1 MYVNT
6 ESWSKEDP
14 TETMPNATLSERK
27 KLAYDAAL
35 LLKKYLARVHKHGRV
50 PSWEE
55 YVSEAVIQLKV
66 SKYQLLH
73 DSLVTESIMEARDT
87 FYRNK
92 YRNGNQKYQL
102 PAEVKPAK
110 EPEITEKA
118 EPVKRKPKPLVI
130 VTAQNLAEKP
140 SNTQSVTSTKQ
151 KEEKT
156 IMATKTTTKKA
167 TPAIDPSVDK
177 TLKAWAATNPASFS
191 RDNFRAW
198 KRSVNDKSL
207 AGETKIMKAFGTWA
221 KANEHIASVAGS
233 SKKPAKKVAV
243 KATTEKKAVK
253 KSTPAKKTAAK
264 PATPKKKAAS
274 TTQKKQ
280 ASTKAP
286 IVAPKGKVD
295 KNHPFVQFVNNGIF
309 VEGSLLPVL
318 YAIYNNESGASEGKA
333 DRETLLNAFGTAISD
348 AAFDAGLSIPE

>member
-35 LLKKYLARVHKHGRV
+35 ILKKYLARVHKHGRV

-55 YVSEAVIQLKV
+55 YMSEAVIQLKV

-73 DSLVTESIMEARDT
+73 DSLVTESIIEARDT

-102 PAEVKPAK
+102 PAEVKPLK
-110 EPEITEKA
+110 KPEITEKS
-118 EPVKRKPKPLVI
+118 EPVKRQPKPLVK
-130 VTAQNLAEKP
+130 VTAQHLTEKP

-156 IMATKTTTKKA
+156 IMATKTTAKKS
-167 TPAIDPSVDK
+167 TPAIDPNVVK
-177 TLKAWAATNPASFS
+177 TLKAWAATKPESFS

-221 KANEHIASVAGS
+221 KANKYIAGVTGS
-233 SKKPAKKVAV
+233 SKKAAV
-243 KATTEKKAVK
+243 KATAEKNTTKKA
-253 KSTPAKKTAAK
+253 TPAKKTAAN
-264 PATPKKKAAS
+264 PV
-274 TTQKKQ
+274 TQKKATSVKKKQ
-280 ASTKAP
+280 SVTKAP
-286 IVAPKGKVD
+286 VVAPQGKVD

-318 YAIYNNESGASEGKA
+318 YAMYNNESGTSEGKA
-333 DRETLLNAFGTAISD
+333 DRETLSNAFGAAISD

>member
-27 KLAYDAAL
+27 KLAYDSAL

-118 EPVKRKPKPLVI
+118 EPVKRKPKPLVK

-221 KANEHIASVAGS
+221 KANEYISGGAGS

-264 PATPKKKAAS
+264 PATQKKTTAAKKKQS
-274 TTQKKQ
+274 V
-280 ASTKAP
+280 TKAP
-286 IVAPKGKVD
+286 IIVPQGKVD

-318 YAIYNNESGASEGKA
+318 YAMYNNESGASEGKA
-333 DRETLLNAFGTAISD
+333 DSKTLSTAFGTAIAD

>member
-27 KLAYDAAL
+27 KLAYDSAL

-73 DSLVTESIMEARDT
+73 DPLVTESIIEARDT

-102 PAEVKPAK
+102 PAEVKPLK
-110 EPEITEKA
+110 KPEITEKT
-118 EPVKRKPKPLVI
+118 EPVKRKPKPLVK
-130 VTAQNLAEKP
+130 VTAQHLTEKP
-140 SNTQSVTSTKQ
+140 SNTQSVTSTQQ

-156 IMATKTTTKKA
+156 IMATKTTAKKS
-167 TPAIDPSVDK
+167 TPAIDPNVVK
-177 TLKAWAATNPASFS
+177 TLKAWAATKPDSFS

-198 KRSVNDKSL
+198 KRTVNDKSL

-221 KANEHIASVAGS
+221 KANEYISGGAGA
-233 SKKPAKKVAV
+233 SKKPVKKVA
-243 KATTEKKAVK
+243 KSTAEKKTVK
-253 KSTPAKKTAAK
+253 KATPAKKTAAK
-264 PATPKKKAAS
+264 PATQKKTTAAKKKQS
-274 TTQKKQ
+274 V
-280 ASTKAP
+280 TKAP
-286 IVAPKGKVD
+286 IIVPQGKVD
-295 KNHPFVQFVNNGIF
+295 KNHPFVQFINNGIF

-318 YAIYNNESGASEGKA
+318 YAMYNNESGTSEGKA
-333 DRETLLNAFGTAISD
+333 DRETLSNAFSTAIAD

>member
-1 MYVNT
+1 MYVNK
-6 ESWSKEDP
+6 ESWNKEDP
-14 TETMPNATLSERK
+14 TETMSNATLSERK

-35 LLKKYLARVHKHGRV
+35 ILKKYLARVHKHGRV

-73 DSLVTESIMEARDT
+73 DSLVTESIIEARDT

-110 EPEITEKA
+110 EPEITEKT
-118 EPVKRKPKPLVI
+118 EPVKRKPKPLVT

-167 TPAIDPSVDK
+167 TPAIDPNVDK

-221 KANEHIASVAGS
+221 KANEHIAGVAGS
-233 SKKPAKKVAV
+233 SKKPVKKVA
-243 KATTEKKAVK
+243 KSTAEKKTVK
-253 KSTPAKKTAAK
+253 KATPAKKTATK
-264 PATPKKKAAS
+264 PATQKKTTAAKKKQS
-274 TTQKKQ
+274 V
-280 ASTKAP
+280 TKAP
-286 IVAPKGKVD
+286 IIVPQGKVD

-318 YAIYNNESGASEGKA
+318 YAMYNNESGASEGKA
-333 DRETLLNAFGTAISD
+333 DRETLSNAFGIAIAD

>member
-14 TETMPNATLSERK
+14 TNTMPNATLSERK

-66 SKYQLLH
+66 SKYQLL
-73 DSLVTESIMEARDT
+73 DDPLVTESIIEARDT

-92 YRNGNQKYQL
+92 YRDGNQKYQL
-102 PAEVKPAK
+102 PTEVKPLK
-110 EPEITEKA
+110 KPEITEKT
-118 EPVKRKPKPLVI
+118 EPVKRKPKPLVT
-130 VTAQNLAEKP
+130 VTAQHLTEKP
-140 SNTQSVTSTKQ
+140 SNTQSVTSNQQ

-156 IMATKTTTKKA
+156 IMAAKTTAKKA
-167 TPAIDPSVDK
+167 TPAIDPNVVK
-177 TLKAWAATNPASFS
+177 TLKAWAATKPDSFS

-198 KRSVNDKSL
+198 KRTVNDKSL
-207 AGETKIMKAFGTWA
+207 AGETKIMKAVGTWA
-221 KANEHIASVAGS
+221 KANEYISGGAGS
-233 SKKPAKKVAV
+233 SKKPVKKVA
-243 KATTEKKAVK
+243 KSTAEKKTVK
-253 KSTPAKKTAAK
+253 KATPAKKTAAK
-264 PATPKKKAAS
+264 PATQKKTTAAKKKQS
-274 TTQKKQ
+274 V
-280 ASTKAP
+280 TKAP
-286 IVAPKGKVD
+286 IIVPQGKVD

-318 YAIYNNESGASEGKA
+318 YAMYNNESGTSEGKA
-333 DRETLLNAFGTAISD
+333 DRETLSNACSTAIAD

>member
-35 LLKKYLARVHKHGRV
+35 LFKKYLARVHKHGRV

-55 YVSEAVIQLKV
+55 YVSEAVILLKV
-66 SKYQLLH
+66 SKDQLLH
-73 DSLVTESIMEARDT
+73 DPLVTESIIEARDT

-92 YRNGNQKYQL
+92 YRDGNQKYQL
-102 PAEVKPAK
+102 PAEVKPLK
-110 EPEITEKA
+110 KPENTEKS
-118 EPVKRKPKPLVI
+118 EPVKRKPKPLVK
-130 VTAQNLAEKP
+130 VTAQHLTEKP
-140 SNTQSVTSTKQ
+140 SNTQSVTSTQQ

-156 IMATKTTTKKA
+156 IMATKTTAKKS
-167 TPAIDPSVDK
+167 TPTIDPNVVK
-177 TLKAWAATNPASFS
+177 TLKAWAATKPESFS

-198 KRSVNDKSL
+198 KRTVKDKSL

-221 KANEHIASVAGS
+221 KANEYISGGAGS
-233 SKKPAKKVAV
+233 SKKPVKKVAKSTAEKKTV
-243 KATTEKKAVK
+243 KKATPT
-253 KSTPAKKTAAK
+253 KKTATK
-264 PATPKKKAAS
+264 PATRKKTTAAKKKQS
-274 TTQKKQ
+274 V
-280 ASTKAP
+280 TKAP
-286 IVAPKGKVD
+286 VVPQVKVD

-318 YAIYNNESGASEGKA
+318 YAMYNNESGASEGKA
-333 DRETLLNAFGTAISD
+333 DRETLSNAFGTAIAD

>member
-1 MYVNT
+1 
-6 ESWSKEDP
+6 
-14 TETMPNATLSERK
+14 MPNATLSERK

-35 LLKKYLARVHKHGRV
+35 ILKKYLARVHKHGRV

-55 YVSEAVIQLKV
+55 YVSEAVIQLNV

-73 DSLVTESIMEARDT
+73 DPLVTESIIEARDT

-92 YRNGNQKYQL
+92 YRDGNQKYQL
-102 PAEVKPAK
+102 PVEVKPLK
-110 EPEITEKA
+110 KPEITEKT
-118 EPVKRKPKPLVI
+118 EPVKRKPKPLVK
-130 VTAQNLAEKP
+130 VTAQHLTEKP

-156 IMATKTTTKKA
+156 IMATKTTTKKS
-167 TPAIDPSVDK
+167 TSAIDPNVVK
-177 TLKAWAATNPASFS
+177 TLKAWAATKPESFS

-198 KRSVNDKSL
+198 KRTVKDKSL

-221 KANEHIASVAGS
+221 KANEYISGGAGA
-233 SKKPAKKVAV
+233 SKKPVKKVA
-243 KATTEKKAVK
+243 KSTAEKKAVK
-253 KSTPAKKTAAK
+253 KATPAKKTTAK
-264 PATPKKKAAS
+264 PATQKKTTAAKKKQS
-274 TTQKKQ
+274 V
-280 ASTKAP
+280 TKAP
-286 IVAPKGKVD
+286 VVPQGKVD

-318 YAIYNNESGASEGKA
+318 YAMYNNESGASEGKA
-333 DRETLLNAFGTAISD
+333 DSKTLSNAFGTAIAD

>member
-1 MYVNT
+1 MCVNT

-55 YVSEAVIQLKV
+55 YVSEAVILLKV

-73 DSLVTESIMEARDT
+73 DPLVTESIIEARDT

-92 YRNGNQKYQL
+92 YRDGNQKYQL
-102 PAEVKPAK
+102 PAEVKPLK
-110 EPEITEKA
+110 KPEIAEKS
-118 EPVKRKPKPLVI
+118 EPVKRKPKPLVK
-130 VTAQNLAEKP
+130 VTAQHLTEKL
-140 SNTQSVTSTKQ
+140 SNTQSVTSTQQ

-156 IMATKTTTKKA
+156 IMATKTTAKKS
-167 TPAIDPSVDK
+167 TPAIDPNVVK
-177 TLKAWAATNPASFS
+177 TLKAWAATKPESFS

-198 KRSVNDKSL
+198 KRTVNDKSL

-221 KANEHIASVAGS
+221 KANEYISGGAGS
-233 SKKPAKKVAV
+233 SKKPVKKVAKSTAEKKTV
-243 KATTEKKAVK
+243 KKATPV
-253 KSTPAKKTAAK
+253 KKTATN
-264 PATPKKKAAS
+264 PATQKKTTAPKKKQS
-274 TTQKKQ
+274 V
-280 ASTKAP
+280 TKAP
-286 IVAPKGKVD
+286 IIVPQGKVD

-318 YAIYNNESGASEGKA
+318 YAMYNNESGTSEGKA
-333 DRETLLNAFGTAISD
+333 DRETLSNAFSTAIAD

>member
-1 MYVNT
+1 MHVNT

-27 KLAYDAAL
+27 KLAYEAAL
-35 LLKKYLARVHKHGRV
+35 ILKKYLARVYKHGRV

-55 YVSEAVIQLKV
+55 YVSETVIQLNV

-102 PAEVKPAK
+102 PTEVKPLK
-110 EPEITEKA
+110 KPEITEKT
-118 EPVKRKPKPLVI
+118 EPVKRKPKPLVT
-130 VTAQNLAEKP
+130 VMAQHLAEKP

-156 IMATKTTTKKA
+156 IMATKTTTKKS
-167 TPAIDPSVDK
+167 TPAIDPNVVK
-177 TLKAWAATNPASFS
+177 TLKAWAATKPESFS

-198 KRSVNDKSL
+198 KRTVKDKSL

-221 KANEHIASVAGS
+221 KANEYISGS
-233 SKKPAKKVAV
+233 TGASKKPVKKVA
-243 KATTEKKAVK
+243 KSTAEKKAVK
-253 KSTPAKKTAAK
+253 KATPAKKTATK
-264 PATPKKKAAS
+264 PATQKKTTAAKKKQS
-274 TTQKKQ
+274 V
-280 ASTKAP
+280 TKAP
-286 IVAPKGKVD
+286 VVPQGKVD

-318 YAIYNNESGASEGKA
+318 YAMYNNESGASEGKA
-333 DRETLLNAFGTAISD
+333 DSKTLSNAFGTAIAD

>member
-27 KLAYDAAL
+27 KLAYDSAL

-73 DSLVTESIMEARDT
+73 DSLVTESIIKARDT

-118 EPVKRKPKPLVI
+118 EPVKRKPKPLVK

-221 KANEHIASVAGS
+221 KANEYISGGAGS

-264 PATPKKKAAS
+264 PATQKKTTAAKKKQS
-274 TTQKKQ
+274 V
-280 ASTKAP
+280 TKAP
-286 IVAPKGKVD
+286 IIVPQGKVD

-318 YAIYNNESGASEGKA
+318 YAMYNNESGASEGKG
-333 DRETLLNAFGTAISD
+333 DRETLSNAFGTAIAD

>member
-14 TETMPNATLSERK
+14 TKTMPNATLSERK

-73 DSLVTESIMEARDT
+73 DPLVTESIIEARDT

-92 YRNGNQKYQL
+92 YRDGNQKYQL
-102 PAEVKPAK
+102 PTEVKPLK
-110 EPEITEKA
+110 KPEITEKT
-118 EPVKRKPKPLVI
+118 EPVKRKPKPLVT
-130 VTAQNLAEKP
+130 VTAQHLTEKP
-140 SNTQSVTSTKQ
+140 SNTQSVTSNQQ

-156 IMATKTTTKKA
+156 IMAAKTTAKKA
-167 TPAIDPSVDK
+167 TPAIDPNVVK
-177 TLKAWAATNPASFS
+177 TLKAWAATKPDSFS

-198 KRSVNDKSL
+198 KRTVNDKSL

-221 KANEHIASVAGS
+221 KANEYISGSAGA
-233 SKKPAKKVAV
+233 SKKPVKKVA
-243 KATTEKKAVK
+243 KSTAEKKTVK
-253 KSTPAKKTAAK
+253 KATPAKKTATK
-264 PATPKKKAAS
+264 PATQKKTTAAKKKQS
-274 TTQKKQ
+274 V
-280 ASTKAP
+280 TKAP
-286 IVAPKGKVD
+286 IIVPQGKVD

-318 YAIYNNESGASEGKA
+318 YAMYNNESGASEGKA
-333 DRETLLNAFGTAISD
+333 DSKTLSNAFGTAIAD

>member
-35 LLKKYLARVHKHGRV
+35 LFKKYLARVHKHGRM

-55 YVSEAVIQLKV
+55 YVSEAVILLKV

-73 DSLVTESIMEARDT
+73 DPLVTESIIEARDT

-92 YRNGNQKYQL
+92 YRDGNQKYQL
-102 PAEVKPAK
+102 PTEVKPLK
-110 EPEITEKA
+110 KPEITEKT
-118 EPVKRKPKPLVI
+118 EPVKRKPKPLVT
-130 VTAQNLAEKP
+130 VTAQHLTEKP
-140 SNTQSVTSTKQ
+140 SNTQSVTSNQQ

-156 IMATKTTTKKA
+156 IMAAKTTAKKA
-167 TPAIDPSVDK
+167 TPAIDPNVVK
-177 TLKAWAATNPASFS
+177 TLKAWAATKPDSFS

-198 KRSVNDKSL
+198 KRTVNDKSL

-221 KANEHIASVAGS
+221 KANEYISGGAGS
-233 SKKPAKKVAV
+233 SKKPVKKVA
-243 KATTEKKAVK
+243 KSTAEKKTVK
-253 KSTPAKKTAAK
+253 KATPAKKTAAK
-264 PATPKKKAAS
+264 PATQKKTTAAKKKQS
-274 TTQKKQ
+274 V
-280 ASTKAP
+280 TKAP
-286 IVAPKGKVD
+286 IIVPQGKVD

-318 YAIYNNESGASEGKA
+318 YAMYNNESGTSEGKA
-333 DRETLLNAFGTAISD
+333 DRETLSNAFSTAIAD

>member
-6 ESWSKEDP
+6 ESWNKEDP

-92 YRNGNQKYQL
+92 YCNGNQKYQL

-118 EPVKRKPKPLVI
+118 EPVKRKPKPLVK

-198 KRSVNDKSL
+198 KRTVNDKSL
-207 AGETKIMKAFGTWA
+207 VGETKIMKAFGTWA
-221 KANEHIASVAGS
+221 KANEYISGGAGA
-233 SKKPAKKVAV
+233 SKKPVKKVA
-243 KATTEKKAVK
+243 KSTAEKKTVK
-253 KSTPAKKTAAK
+253 KGTPVKEAATKPATQKKTTAAK
-264 PATPKKKAAS
+264 
-274 TTQKKQ
+274 KKQ
-280 ASTKAP
+280 SVTKAP
-286 IVAPKGKVD
+286 IVAPQGKVD

-318 YAIYNNESGASEGKA
+318 YAMYNNESGASEGKA
-333 DRETLLNAFGTAISD
+333 DCETLSNAFGTAIAD

>member
-1 MYVNT
+1 
-6 ESWSKEDP
+6 
-14 TETMPNATLSERK
+14 MPNATLSERK

-35 LLKKYLARVHKHGRV
+35 ILKKYLARVHKHGRV

-55 YVSEAVIQLKV
+55 YVSEAVIQLNV

-92 YRNGNQKYQL
+92 YRDGNQKYQL
-102 PAEVKPAK
+102 PAEVKPLK
-110 EPEITEKA
+110 KPEITEKT
-118 EPVKRKPKPLVI
+118 EPVKRKPKPLVK

-198 KRSVNDKSL
+198 KRTVNDKSL

-221 KANEHIASVAGS
+221 KANEYISGGAGA
-233 SKKPAKKVAV
+233 SKKPVKKAAKSA
-243 KATTEKKAVK
+243 TEKKTVK
-253 KSTPAKKTAAK
+253 KAAPAKKTAAK
-264 PATPKKKAAS
+264 SATPKKQ
-274 TTQKKQ
+274 TN
-280 ASTKAP
+280 TKAP
-286 IVAPKGKVD
+286 IVVPKGKVD
-295 KNHPFVQFVNNGIF
+295 KNHPFVQFVANGIF

-333 DRETLLNAFGTAISD
+333 DRETLSNAFGTAISD

>member
-14 TETMPNATLSERK
+14 TKTMPNATLSERK

-73 DSLVTESIMEARDT
+73 DPLVTESIIEARDT

-92 YRNGNQKYQL
+92 YRDGNQKYQL
-102 PAEVKPAK
+102 PTEVKPLK
-110 EPEITEKA
+110 KPEITEKT
-118 EPVKRKPKPLVI
+118 EPVKRKPKPLVT
-130 VTAQNLAEKP
+130 VTAQHLTEKP
-140 SNTQSVTSTKQ
+140 SNTQSVTSNQQ

-156 IMATKTTTKKA
+156 IMAAKTTAKKA
-167 TPAIDPSVDK
+167 TPAIDPNVVK
-177 TLKAWAATNPASFS
+177 TLKAWAATKPDSFS

-198 KRSVNDKSL
+198 KRTVNDKSL

-221 KANEHIASVAGS
+221 KANEYISGGAGS
-233 SKKPAKKVAV
+233 SKKPVKKVA
-243 KATTEKKAVK
+243 KSTAEKKTVK
-253 KSTPAKKTAAK
+253 KATPAKKTAAK
-264 PATPKKKAAS
+264 PATQKKTTAAKKKQS
-274 TTQKKQ
+274 V
-280 ASTKAP
+280 TKAP
-286 IVAPKGKVD
+286 IIVPQGKVD

-318 YAIYNNESGASEGKA
+318 YAMYNNESGASEGKA
-333 DRETLLNAFGTAISD
+333 DCETLSNTFGTAIAD

>member
-1 MYVNT
+1 MCVNT

-35 LLKKYLARVHKHGRV
+35 LFKKYLARVHKHGRV

-55 YVSEAVIQLKV
+55 YVSEAVILLKV

-73 DSLVTESIMEARDT
+73 DPLVTESIIEARDT

-92 YRNGNQKYQL
+92 YRDGNQKYQL
-102 PAEVKPAK
+102 PAEVKPLK
-110 EPEITEKA
+110 KPEITEKS
-118 EPVKRKPKPLVI
+118 EPVKRKPKPLVK
-130 VTAQNLAEKP
+130 VTAQHLTEKL
-140 SNTQSVTSTKQ
+140 SNTQSVTSTQQ

-156 IMATKTTTKKA
+156 IMATKTTAKKS
-167 TPAIDPSVDK
+167 TPAIDPNVVK
-177 TLKAWAATNPASFS
+177 TLKAWAATKPESFS

-198 KRSVNDKSL
+198 KRTVKDKSL
-207 AGETKIMKAFGTWA
+207 AGETKIMKAFGTWT
-221 KANEHIASVAGS
+221 KANEYISGGTVA
-233 SKKPAKKVAV
+233 SKKPVKKVA
-243 KATTEKKAVK
+243 KSTAEKKTVK
-253 KSTPAKKTAAK
+253 KATPAKKTATK
-264 PATPKKKAAS
+264 PATQKKTTAAKKKQS
-274 TTQKKQ
+274 V
-280 ASTKAP
+280 TKAP
-286 IVAPKGKVD
+286 ISVPQGKVD

-318 YAIYNNESGASEGKA
+318 YAMYNNESGTSEGKA
-333 DRETLLNAFGTAISD
+333 DRETLSNAFSTAITD

>member
-14 TETMPNATLSERK
+14 TKTMPNATLSERK

-73 DSLVTESIMEARDT
+73 DPLVTESIIEARDT

-92 YRNGNQKYQL
+92 YRDGNQKYQL
-102 PAEVKPAK
+102 PTEVKPLK
-110 EPEITEKA
+110 KPEITEKT
-118 EPVKRKPKPLVI
+118 EPVKRKPKPLVT
-130 VTAQNLAEKP
+130 VTAQHLTEKP
-140 SNTQSVTSTKQ
+140 SNTQSVTSNQQ

-156 IMATKTTTKKA
+156 IMAAKTTAKKA
-167 TPAIDPSVDK
+167 TPAIDPNVVK
-177 TLKAWAATNPASFS
+177 TLKAWAATKPDSFS

-198 KRSVNDKSL
+198 KRTVNDKSL

-221 KANEHIASVAGS
+221 KANEYISGGAGS
-233 SKKPAKKVAV
+233 SKKPVKKVA
-243 KATTEKKAVK
+243 KSTAEKKTVK
-253 KSTPAKKTAAK
+253 KATPAKKTAAK
-264 PATPKKKAAS
+264 PATQKKTTAAKKKQS
-274 TTQKKQ
+274 V
-280 ASTKAP
+280 TKAP
-286 IVAPKGKVD
+286 IIVPQGKVD

-318 YAIYNNESGASEGKA
+318 YAMYNNESGTLEGKA
-333 DRETLLNAFGTAISD
+333 DRETLSNAFSTAIAD

>member
-92 YRNGNQKYQL
+92 YRSGNQKYQL

-118 EPVKRKPKPLVI
+118 EPVKRKPKPLVK

-177 TLKAWAATNPASFS
+177 TLKAWAATKPESFS
-191 RDNFRAW
+191 RDNFRVW
-198 KRSVNDKSL
+198 KRTVNDKSL

-221 KANEHIASVAGS
+221 KANEYISGGAGS
-233 SKKPAKKVAV
+233 SKKPVKKVA
-243 KATTEKKAVK
+243 KSTAEKKAVK
-253 KSTPAKKTAAK
+253 KATPAKKTATK
-264 PATPKKKAAS
+264 PATQKKTTAAKKKQS
-274 TTQKKQ
+274 V
-280 ASTKAP
+280 TKAP
-286 IVAPKGKVD
+286 IIVPQGKVD

-318 YAIYNNESGASEGKA
+318 YAMYNNESGASEGKA
-333 DRETLLNAFGTAISD
+333 DRETLSNTFGTAIAD

>member
-1 MYVNT
+1 MCVNT
-6 ESWSKEDP
+6 ESWSKEDT

-35 LLKKYLARVHKHGRV
+35 LFKKYLARVHKHGRV

-73 DSLVTESIMEARDT
+73 DPLVTESIIEARDT

-92 YRNGNQKYQL
+92 YRDGNQKYQL
-102 PAEVKPAK
+102 PAEVKPLK
-110 EPEITEKA
+110 KPEITEKT
-118 EPVKRKPKPLVI
+118 EPVKRKPKPLVK
-130 VTAQNLAEKP
+130 VTAQHLTEKP
-140 SNTQSVTSTKQ
+140 SNTQSVTSNQQ

-156 IMATKTTTKKA
+156 IMATKTTAKKS
-167 TPAIDPSVDK
+167 TPAIDPSVVK
-177 TLKAWAATNPASFS
+177 TLKAWAATKPESFS

-198 KRSVNDKSL
+198 KRTVKDKSL

-221 KANEHIASVAGS
+221 KANEYISGGAGS
-233 SKKPAKKVAV
+233 SKKSVKKVA
-243 KATTEKKAVK
+243 KSTAEKKTVK
-253 KSTPAKKTAAK
+253 KATPAKKTAAK
-264 PATPKKKAAS
+264 PATQKKTTVAKKKQS
-274 TTQKKQ
+274 V
-280 ASTKAP
+280 TKAP
-286 IVAPKGKVD
+286 VVAPQGKVD

-318 YAIYNNESGASEGKA
+318 YAMYNNESGASEGKA
-333 DRETLLNAFGTAISD
+333 DRETLSNAFGTAIAD

>member
-1 MYVNT
+1 MCVNT

-35 LLKKYLARVHKHGRV
+35 LFKKYLARVHKHGRV

-55 YVSEAVIQLKV
+55 YVSEAVILLKV

-73 DSLVTESIMEARDT
+73 DPLVTESIIEARDT

-92 YRNGNQKYQL
+92 YRDGNQKYQL
-102 PAEVKPAK
+102 PAEVKPLK
-110 EPEITEKA
+110 KPEITEKS
-118 EPVKRKPKPLVI
+118 EPVKRKPKPLVK
-130 VTAQNLAEKP
+130 VTAQHLTEKL
-140 SNTQSVTSTKQ
+140 SNTQSVTSTQQ

-156 IMATKTTTKKA
+156 TMATKTTAKKS
-167 TPAIDPSVDK
+167 TPAIDPNVVK
-177 TLKAWAATNPASFS
+177 TLKAWAATKPESFS

-198 KRSVNDKSL
+198 KRTVKDKSL

-221 KANEHIASVAGS
+221 KANEYISGGTVA
-233 SKKPAKKVAV
+233 SKKPVKKVA
-243 KATTEKKAVK
+243 KSTAEKKTVK
-253 KSTPAKKTAAK
+253 KATPAKKTATK
-264 PATPKKKAAS
+264 PATQKKTTAAKKKQS
-274 TTQKKQ
+274 V
-280 ASTKAP
+280 TKAP
-286 IVAPKGKVD
+286 ISVPQGKVD

-318 YAIYNNESGASEGKA
+318 YAMYNNESGTSEGKA
-333 DRETLLNAFGTAISD
+333 DRETLSNAFSTAIAD

>member
-73 DSLVTESIMEARDT
+73 DSLVTESIIEARDT

-92 YRNGNQKYQL
+92 YRDGNQKYQL
-102 PAEVKPAK
+102 PTEVKPLK
-110 EPEITEKA
+110 KPEITEKT
-118 EPVKRKPKPLVI
+118 EPVKRKPKPLVK
-130 VTAQNLAEKP
+130 VTAQHLTEKP
-140 SNTQSVTSTKQ
+140 SNTQSVTSNQQ

-156 IMATKTTTKKA
+156 IMATKTTAKKS
-167 TPAIDPSVDK
+167 TPAIDPNVVK
-177 TLKAWAATNPASFS
+177 TLKAWAATKPESFS

-198 KRSVNDKSL
+198 KRTVKDKSL

-221 KANEHIASVAGS
+221 KANEYISGGAGA
-233 SKKPAKKVAV
+233 SKKPVKKVAKSTAEKKTV
-243 KATTEKKAVK
+243 KKATPV
-253 KSTPAKKTAAK
+253 KKTADK
-264 PATPKKKAAS
+264 PATQKKITAAKKKQS
-274 TTQKKQ
+274 V
-280 ASTKAP
+280 TKAP
-286 IVAPKGKVD
+286 VVVPQGKVD

-318 YAIYNNESGASEGKA
+318 YAMYNNESGTSEGKA
-333 DRETLLNAFGTAISD
+333 DRETLSNAFSTAIAD

>member
-14 TETMPNATLSERK
+14 TKTMPNATLSERK

-73 DSLVTESIMEARDT
+73 DPLVTESIIEARDT

-92 YRNGNQKYQL
+92 YRDGNQKYQL
-102 PAEVKPAK
+102 PTEVKPLK
-110 EPEITEKA
+110 KPEITEKT
-118 EPVKRKPKPLVI
+118 EPVKRKPKPLVT
-130 VTAQNLAEKP
+130 VTAQHLTEKP
-140 SNTQSVTSTKQ
+140 SNTQSVTSNQQ

-156 IMATKTTTKKA
+156 IMAAKTTAKKA
-167 TPAIDPSVDK
+167 TPAIDPNVVK
-177 TLKAWAATNPASFS
+177 TLKAWAATKPDSFS

-198 KRSVNDKSL
+198 KRTVNDKSL

-221 KANEHIASVAGS
+221 KANEYISGGAGS
-233 SKKPAKKVAV
+233 SKKPVKKVA
-243 KATTEKKAVK
+243 KSTAEKKTVK
-253 KSTPAKKTAAK
+253 KATPAKKTAAK
-264 PATPKKKAAS
+264 PATQKKTTAAKKKQS
-274 TTQKKQ
+274 V
-280 ASTKAP
+280 TKAP
-286 IVAPKGKVD
+286 IIVPQGKVD

-318 YAIYNNESGASEGKA
+318 YAMYNNESGASEGKA
-333 DRETLLNAFGTAISD
+333 DSKTLSNAFGTAIAD

>member
-1 MYVNT
+1 MYVNP

-35 LLKKYLARVHKHGRV
+35 LFKKYLARVHKHGRV

-55 YVSEAVIQLKV
+55 YVSEAVILLKV

-73 DSLVTESIMEARDT
+73 DPLVTESIIETRDT

-92 YRNGNQKYQL
+92 YRDGNQKYQL
-102 PAEVKPAK
+102 PTEVKPLK
-110 EPEITEKA
+110 KPEITEKS
-118 EPVKRKPKPLVI
+118 EPVKRKPKPLVK
-130 VTAQNLAEKP
+130 VTAQHLTEKP
-140 SNTQSVTSTKQ
+140 SNTQSVTSNQQ

-156 IMATKTTTKKA
+156 IMATKTTAKKS
-167 TPAIDPSVDK
+167 TPAIDPNVVK
-177 TLKAWAATNPASFS
+177 TLKAWAATKPESFS

-198 KRSVNDKSL
+198 KRTVNDKSL

-221 KANEHIASVAGS
+221 KANEYISGGAGS
-233 SKKPAKKVAV
+233 SKKPVKKVA
-243 KATTEKKAVK
+243 KSTAEKK
-253 KSTPAKKTAAK
+253 
-264 PATPKKKAAS
+264 
-274 TTQKKQ
+274 KQ
-280 ASTKAP
+280 SVTKAP
-286 IVAPKGKVD
+286 ISVPQGKVD

-318 YAIYNNESGASEGKA
+318 YAMYNNESGTSEGKA
-333 DRETLLNAFGTAISD
+333 DRETLSNAFSTAIAD

>member
-1 MYVNT
+1 MCVNT

-35 LLKKYLARVHKHGRV
+35 LFKKYLARVHKHGRV

-55 YVSEAVIQLKV
+55 YVSEAVILLKV

-73 DSLVTESIMEARDT
+73 DPLVTESIIEARDT

-92 YRNGNQKYQL
+92 YRDGNQKYQL
-102 PAEVKPAK
+102 PAEVKPLK
-110 EPEITEKA
+110 KPEIAEKS
-118 EPVKRKPKPLVI
+118 EPVKRKPKPLVK
-130 VTAQNLAEKP
+130 VTAQHLTEKL
-140 SNTQSVTSTKQ
+140 SNTQSVTSNQQ

-156 IMATKTTTKKA
+156 IMATKTTAKKS
-167 TPAIDPSVDK
+167 TPAIDPNVVK
-177 TLKAWAATNPASFS
+177 TLKAWAATKPESFS

-198 KRSVNDKSL
+198 KRTVKDKSL

-221 KANEHIASVAGS
+221 KANEYISGGAGA
-233 SKKPAKKVAV
+233 SKKPVKKVA
-243 KATTEKKAVK
+243 KSTAEKKTVK
-253 KSTPAKKTAAK
+253 KATPAKKTATK
-264 PATPKKKAAS
+264 PATQKKTTVAKKK
-274 TTQKKQ
+274 QGV
-280 ASTKAP
+280 TKAP
-286 IVAPKGKVD
+286 IIVPQGKVD

-318 YAIYNNESGASEGKA
+318 YAMYNNESGASEGKA
-333 DRETLLNAFGTAISD
+333 DCETLSNTFGAAIAD

>member
-6 ESWSKEDP
+6 ESWSKKDP

-73 DSLVTESIMEARDT
+73 DPLVTESIIEARDT

-102 PAEVKPAK
+102 PTEVKPLK
-110 EPEITEKA
+110 KPEITEKT
-118 EPVKRKPKPLVI
+118 EPVKRKPKPLVT

-140 SNTQSVTSTKQ
+140 SNTQSVTSSKQ

-167 TPAIDPSVDK
+167 TPAIDPNVDN

-198 KRSVNDKSL
+198 KRTVNDKSL
-207 AGETKIMKAFGTWA
+207 VGETKIMKAFGTWA
-221 KANEHIASVAGS
+221 KANEYISGGAGS
-233 SKKPAKKVAV
+233 SKKPAKKVTG
-243 KATTEKKAVK
+243 KATTDKKTVK
-253 KSTPAKKTAAK
+253 KSAPAKKTAAK
-264 PATPKKKAAS
+264 PATQKKATSVKKKQS
-274 TTQKKQ
+274 V
-280 ASTKAP
+280 TKAP
-286 IVAPKGKVD
+286 IVVPQGKVD

-318 YAIYNNESGASEGKA
+318 YAMYNNESGASEGKA
-333 DRETLLNAFGTAISD
+333 DRETLSNAFGTAIAD

>member
-14 TETMPNATLSERK
+14 TKTMPNATLSERK

-35 LLKKYLARVHKHGRV
+35 LLKKYLARVHKHGRM

-55 YVSEAVIQLKV
+55 YVSEAVIPLKV

-73 DSLVTESIMEARDT
+73 DPLVTESIIEARDT

-92 YRNGNQKYQL
+92 YRDGNQKYQL
-102 PAEVKPAK
+102 PAEVKPLK
-110 EPEITEKA
+110 KPEITEKT
-118 EPVKRKPKPLVI
+118 EPVKRKPKPLVT
-130 VTAQNLAEKP
+130 VTAQHLTEKP
-140 SNTQSVTSTKQ
+140 SNTQSVTSNQQ

-156 IMATKTTTKKA
+156 IMAAKTTAKKA
-167 TPAIDPSVDK
+167 TPAIDPNVVK
-177 TLKAWAATNPASFS
+177 TLKAWAATKPDSFS

-198 KRSVNDKSL
+198 KRTVNDKSL

-221 KANEHIASVAGS
+221 KANEYISGGAGS
-233 SKKPAKKVAV
+233 SKKPVKKVA
-243 KATTEKKAVK
+243 KSTAEKKTVK
-253 KSTPAKKTAAK
+253 KATPAKKTAAK
-264 PATPKKKAAS
+264 PASQKKTTAAKKKQS
-274 TTQKKQ
+274 V
-280 ASTKAP
+280 TKAP
-286 IVAPKGKVD
+286 VVVPQGKVD

-318 YAIYNNESGASEGKA
+318 YAMYNNESGASEGKA
-333 DRETLLNAFGTAISD
+333 DRETLSNAFGTAIAD

>member
-1 MYVNT
+1 MYVNK

-35 LLKKYLARVHKHGRV
+35 ILKKYLARVHKHGRV

-73 DSLVTESIMEARDT
+73 DSLVTESIIEARDT

-110 EPEITEKA
+110 EPEITEKT
-118 EPVKRKPKPLVI
+118 EPVKRKPKPLVK
-130 VTAQNLAEKP
+130 VTAQHLTEKP
-140 SNTQSVTSTKQ
+140 SNTQSVTSTQQ

-156 IMATKTTTKKA
+156 IMATKTTAKKS
-167 TPAIDPSVDK
+167 TSAIDPNVVK
-177 TLKAWAATNPASFS
+177 TLKAWAATKPESFS

-198 KRSVNDKSL
+198 KRTVKDKSL

-221 KANEHIASVAGS
+221 KANEYISGGAGS
-233 SKKPAKKVAV
+233 SKKPVKKVA
-243 KATTEKKAVK
+243 KSTAEKKTV
-253 KSTPAKKTAAK
+253 KKTATK
-264 PATPKKKAAS
+264 PATQKKTTAAKKKQS
-274 TTQKKQ
+274 V
-280 ASTKAP
+280 TKAP
-286 IVAPKGKVD
+286 IIVPQGKVD

-318 YAIYNNESGASEGKA
+318 YAMYNNESGASEGKA
-333 DRETLLNAFGTAISD
+333 DCETLSNTFGTAIAD

>member
-1 MYVNT
+1 MCVNT

-14 TETMPNATLSERK
+14 TETMPNTTLSERK

-35 LLKKYLARVHKHGRV
+35 LFKKYLARVHKHGRV

-55 YVSEAVIQLKV
+55 YVSEAVILLKV

-73 DSLVTESIMEARDT
+73 DPLVTESIIEARDT

-92 YRNGNQKYQL
+92 YRDGNQKYQL
-102 PAEVKPAK
+102 PAEVKPLK
-110 EPEITEKA
+110 KPEITEKS
-118 EPVKRKPKPLVI
+118 EPVKRKPKPLVK
-130 VTAQNLAEKP
+130 VTAQHLTEKL
-140 SNTQSVTSTKQ
+140 SNTQSVTSTQQ

-156 IMATKTTTKKA
+156 IMATKTTAKKS
-167 TPAIDPSVDK
+167 TPAIDPNVVK
-177 TLKAWAATNPASFS
+177 TLKAWAATKPESFS

-198 KRSVNDKSL
+198 KRTVKDKSL

-221 KANEHIASVAGS
+221 KANEYISGGTVA
-233 SKKPAKKVAV
+233 SKKPVKKVA
-243 KATTEKKAVK
+243 KSTAEKKTVK
-253 KSTPAKKTAAK
+253 KATPAKKTTAK
-264 PATPKKKAAS
+264 PATQKKTTAAKKKQS
-274 TTQKKQ
+274 V
-280 ASTKAP
+280 TKAP
-286 IVAPKGKVD
+286 IIVPQGKVD

-318 YAIYNNESGASEGKA
+318 YAMYNNESGASEGKA
-333 DRETLLNAFGTAISD
+333 DCETLSNTFGTAIAD

>member
-35 LLKKYLARVHKHGRV
+35 LFKKYLARVHKHGRM

-55 YVSEAVIQLKV
+55 YVSEAVILLKV

-73 DSLVTESIMEARDT
+73 DPLVTESIIEARDT

-92 YRNGNQKYQL
+92 YRDGNQKYQL
-102 PAEVKPAK
+102 PAEVKPLK
-110 EPEITEKA
+110 KPEITEKT
-118 EPVKRKPKPLVI
+118 EPVKRKPKPLVK
-130 VTAQNLAEKP
+130 VTAQHLTEKP
-140 SNTQSVTSTKQ
+140 SNTQSVTSTQQ

-156 IMATKTTTKKA
+156 IMATKTTAKKS
-167 TPAIDPSVDK
+167 TSAIDPNVVK
-177 TLKAWAATNPASFS
+177 TLKAWAETKPESFS

-198 KRSVNDKSL
+198 KRTVKDKSL

-221 KANEHIASVAGS
+221 KANEYISGGAGS
-233 SKKPAKKVAV
+233 SKKPVKKVA
-243 KATTEKKAVK
+243 KSTAEKKTVK
-253 KSTPAKKTAAK
+253 KATPAKKTTAK
-264 PATPKKKAAS
+264 PATQKKTTAAKKKQS
-274 TTQKKQ
+274 V
-280 ASTKAP
+280 TKAP
-286 IVAPKGKVD
+286 VVPQGKVD

-318 YAIYNNESGASEGKA
+318 YAMYNNESGASEGKA
-333 DRETLLNAFGTAISD
+333 DCETLSNAFGTAIAD

>member
-27 KLAYDAAL
+27 KLAYDSAL

-118 EPVKRKPKPLVI
+118 EPVKRKPKPLVK

-221 KANEHIASVAGS
+221 KANEYISGGAGS

-253 KSTPAKKTAAK
+253 KSTPAKKTATK
-264 PATPKKKAAS
+264 PATQKKTTAAKKKQS
-274 TTQKKQ
+274 V
-280 ASTKAP
+280 TKAP
-286 IVAPKGKVD
+286 ISVPQGKVD

-318 YAIYNNESGASEGKA
+318 YAMYNNESGTSEGKA
-333 DRETLLNAFGTAISD
+333 DRETLSNAFGTAIAD

>member
-1 MYVNT
+1 MYVNK
-6 ESWSKEDP
+6 ESWNKEDP
-14 TETMPNATLSERK
+14 TKTMPNATLSERK

-73 DSLVTESIMEARDT
+73 DPLVTESIIEARDT

-92 YRNGNQKYQL
+92 YRDGNQKYQL
-102 PAEVKPAK
+102 PTEVKPLK
-110 EPEITEKA
+110 KPEITEKT
-118 EPVKRKPKPLVI
+118 EPVKRKPKPLVT
-130 VTAQNLAEKP
+130 VTAQHLTEKP
-140 SNTQSVTSTKQ
+140 SNTQSVTSNQQ

-156 IMATKTTTKKA
+156 IMAAKTTAKKA
-167 TPAIDPSVDK
+167 TPAIDPNVVK
-177 TLKAWAATNPASFS
+177 TLKAWAATKPDSFS

-198 KRSVNDKSL
+198 KRTVNDKSL

-221 KANEHIASVAGS
+221 KANEYISGGAGS
-233 SKKPAKKVAV
+233 SKKPVKKVA
-243 KATTEKKAVK
+243 KSTAEKKTVK
-253 KSTPAKKTAAK
+253 KATPAKKTAAK
-264 PATPKKKAAS
+264 PATQKKTTAAKKKQS
-274 TTQKKQ
+274 V
-280 ASTKAP
+280 TKAP
-286 IVAPKGKVD
+286 VVPQGKVD

-318 YAIYNNESGASEGKA
+318 YAMYNNESGASEGKA
-333 DRETLLNAFGTAISD
+333 DSKTLSNAFGTAIAD